1 MFSGSTTYTVS
12 FIFLINKR
20 FYFLFNS
27 SEETKDFLLLPSMVR
42 QTPSDER
49 HLFEAKLKTYG
60 VYGTKF
66 DSLFLFCLQ
75 QTLCLITESCTSHMP
90 VRCWELQRQTDFM
103 KITCVFYKTLTLV
116 TQFQSAFFCMCAAL
130 SSVSIP
136 SFPKFVSFCLYFPP
150 KHSGYIFS
158 SRISICLQDPTLL
171 ELKKEGD
178 EKFQAQLYEVAAAIY
193 TFIEINYPSMDTVI
207 AEKLFH
213 KRAVCFYKMVSFLF

>member
-1 MFSGSTTYTVS
+1 MSHYWILHIPHAGAVLGIVEADWFYENHMRISQDINIGNPILVS
-12 FIFLINKR
+12 
-20 FYFLFNS
+20 
-27 SEETKDFLLLPSMVR
+27 
-42 QTPSDER
+42 
-49 HLFEAKLKTYG
+49 
-60 VYGTKF
+60 
-66 DSLFLFCLQ
+66 
-75 QTLCLITESCTSHMP
+75 
-90 VRCWELQRQTDFM
+90 
-103 KITCVFYKTLTLV
+103 
-116 TQFQSAFFCMCAAL
+116 FFCMCAAL

-136 SFPKFVSFCLYFPP
+136 SFPKLVSFCLYFPL

-178 EKFQAQLYEVAAAIY
+178 EKFQVQLYEVAAAIY